1 MSSRR
6 VQIWFQNK
14 RAKVKRGISKSSE
27 SIVIGED
34 EEIDSVPKNPLSV
47 STTISAPLSSIHLS
61 SSSSSSP
68 SPSHSSMPFRF
79 IPPPTY
85 TPPSIIQ
92 HNSTSSS
99 LSFRTSK
106 SNNPLSLS
114 SATVPVPPSSSSL
127 SSLSHLSS
135 IAEEEMPSPVS
146 TKSDV
151 DSPEVFLEFY
161 LFYVWCLWAKLG
173 LLFSEIDSQ
182 DIKKEMEPRSM
193 TPTV

>member
-151 DSPEVFLEFY
+151 DSPE
-161 LFYVWCLWAKLG
+161 
-173 LLFSEIDSQ
+173 
-182 DIKKEMEPRSM
+182 EMEPRSM